1 MISVAQAEQI
11 HNVLIEKFGGLIGIR
26 DLAGLEAALARPYA
40 TFDQHELY
48 PEPMDKAAAVFESLV
63 INHPFMDGNKRISYV
78 LMRLILLENV
88 ESRGYSANRCRPSI
102 PTHCRKMSMCCRR
115 SWWTCASNSS
125 TKAQKRTSTVACC
138 ANCWKRSAAARAN
151 NSRKSN

>member
-78 LMRLILLENV
+78 LMRLILLENGFDIAASQNEKYEMV
-88 ESRGYSANRCRPSI
+88 IAASKGEIRFDEI
-102 PTHCRKMSMCCRR
+102 RKWIGSKMF
-115 SWWTCASNSS
+115 
-125 TKAQKRTSTVACC
+125 KID
-138 ANCWKRSAAARAN
+138 
-151 NSRKSN
+151 